1 MKWPS
6 VRSVEGI
13 LQLRYLGPHVVL
25 LVTQLILVITV
36 VCCKC
41 PVAISRPM
49 LGAVGR

>member
-1 MKWPS
+1 MKRPS

-13 LQLRYLGPHVVL
+13 RQLRYLDPYAVL
-25 LVTQLILVITV
+25 LVAQLFLVITV

-41 PVAISRPM
+41 SVAISRPM

>member
-1 MKWPS
+1 MKRPS

-13 LQLRYLGPHVVL
+13 LQPRYLDPLAVL
-25 LVTQLILVITV
+25 LVALLISVITV

-41 PVAISRPM
+41 SVAISRPM